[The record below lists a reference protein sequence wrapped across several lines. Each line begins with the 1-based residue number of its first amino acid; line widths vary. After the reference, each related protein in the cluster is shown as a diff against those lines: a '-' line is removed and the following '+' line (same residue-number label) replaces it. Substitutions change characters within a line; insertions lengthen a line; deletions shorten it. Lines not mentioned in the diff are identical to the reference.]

1 MGIELL
7 TERRRDQIA
16 GVLSC
21 FDRIIIQG
29 TLPGLCYAEGMT
41 KYLNVNRIPIFDYP
55 RFAEPCRDQLREN
68 AEALA
73 AANEIGR
80 AHV

>member
-7 TERRRDQIA
+7 PERRRDQIA

-29 TLPGLCYAEGMT
+29 TLPGLCYAEEMT
-41 KYLNVNRIPIFDYP
+41 KYLDAV
-55 RFAEPCRDQLREN
+55 EN
-68 AEALA
+68 KCDSDCPGKA
-73 AANEIGR
+73 
-80 AHV
+80 